1 MRRTITI
8 SLPKDVKQDLDK
20 ATAEEGLSRSDLIR
34 ESLRDYL
41 FMRRFRQL
49 RARMMAKAQAQGIYT
64 DEDVFKRLA

>member
-8 SLPKDVKQDLDK
+8 SVPKDVKQDLDK
-20 ATAEEGLSRSDLIR
+20 ATAEEGLSRSDVIR

-49 RARMMAKAQAQGIYT
+49 RVRMMAKAQAQGIYT
-64 DEDVFKRLA
+64 DEDVFKRLG

>member
-34 ESLRDYL
+34 ESLREYL

>member
-1 MRRTITI
+1 MRKTITI

-20 ATAEEGLSRSDLIR
+20 ATAEEGLSRSDVIR

>member
-1 MRRTITI
+1 MRKTITI

-49 RARMMAKAQAQGIYT
+49 RARMMAKAEARGVHT
-64 DEDVFKRLA
+64 DEDVFKRLS

>member
-41 FMRRFRQL
+41 FMRRYRQL
-49 RARMMAKAQAQGIYT
+49 RARMMAKAQAQGIHT
-64 DEDVFKRLA
+64 DEDVFNRLA

>member
-1 MRRTITI
+1 MRKTITI
-8 SLPKDVKQDLDK
+8 SLPKDGKQDLDK
-20 ATAEEGLSRSDLIR
+20 ATAEEGLSRSDVIR